1 VRISKAAVALALLL
15 CLLAPKASWAL
26 QIDILSETVGADT
39 IARVLNPIDPSRV
52 PGVIDDPAANF
63 GTNSSSTATALLIDT
78 AFTDPMPPHNTLP
91 RVGLAEG
98 VAVSVGVDLQ
108 PTSYLFNTSAVIGGN
123 GDPYFD
129 ESAEAT
135 AFGTVVFQ
143 ISQQGAGAGT
153 EAFIEIQFDEV
164 SLSPDIGIPTASFL
178 LTNLTLG
185 TVLFDSSIG
194 GFPMTDHEVTGARVG
209 DQIQMDWFLRV
220 SGDIPDETATGEVGL
235 EGRVE
240 VISLGEILPVPEPAV
255 GLLLVFAAP
264 VLLAHRAGALA

>member
-39 IARVLNPIDPSRV
+39 IARVLNPIDPGRV
-52 PGVIDDPAANF
+52 PDEIDDPAANF
-63 GTNSSSTATALLIDT
+63 GTTSSSTANAQLTDT
-78 AFTDPMPPHNTLP
+78 AFTDPNPPFNLLP
-91 RVGLAEG
+91 RVGVAEA
-98 VAVSVGVDLQ
+98 VAVSIGVDLQ
-108 PTSYLFNTSAVIGGN
+108 PTSYLFNASAVIGGN

-143 ISQQGAGAGT
+143 ISEQGVGAGT
-153 EAFIEIQFDEV
+153 EAFIEIEFDEA
-164 SLSPDIGIPTASFL
+164 SLSPGIGIPTASFL

-185 TVLFDSSIG
+185 TVLFDSSVG

-209 DQIQMDWFLRV
+209 DQIQIDWFLRV
-220 SGDIPDETATGEVGL
+220 SGDIPDDTARGEVGL

-240 VISLGEILPVPEPAV
+240 VIALGEILPVPEPSVA
-255 GLLLVFAAP
+255 LLLILAAP
-264 VLLAHRAGALA
+264 VLAHRVGVRA